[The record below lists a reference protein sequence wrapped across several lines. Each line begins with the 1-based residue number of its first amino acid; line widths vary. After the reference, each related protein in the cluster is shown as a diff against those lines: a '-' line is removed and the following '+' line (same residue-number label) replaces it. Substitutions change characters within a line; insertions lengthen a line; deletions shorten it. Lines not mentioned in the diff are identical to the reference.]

1 MEKKLIEL
9 IARDR
14 IEIPLSSIEQKL
26 RRARAAMAKEFA
38 QDYCS
43 EGVRF
48 VGERSYAFTEVE
60 DKDRARGMKE
70 AISEFTEEFPKYGK
84 ILQGK
89 VAEKRVTAEEHLYF
103 GMNDGCRITTDDYL
117 GVMKSVGLSEGTSRA
132 LYPELMDVS
141 RKLSKARDEDR
152 SVIVGKYN
160 K

>member
-1 MEKKLIEL
+1 MEQKLIEL
-9 IARDR
+9 IAKDR

-26 RRARAAMAKEFA
+26 RRSRTSLAKQFA
-38 QDYCS
+38 KNNCK
-43 EGVRF
+43 EGVRY
-48 VGERSYAFTEVE
+48 VGERSYAFVEVE

-70 AISEFTEEFPKYGK
+70 AISEFVEEFPKYGK

-103 GMNDGCRITTDDYL
+103 GMNEDCRISANDYV
-117 GVMKSVGLSEGTSRA
+117 GVMKSVGLSEGTARA

-141 RKLSKARDEDR
+141 RNLSKARDEDR
-152 SVIVGKYN
+152 SVIIGKYD